1 MIDVH
6 PASPIRLALVED
18 DDLFRTLLRAA
29 LSAHPRFQVV
39 AEYRDPERAEAELPE
54 IAPDV
59 VLLDIDL
66 GFNRKN
72 GVLLGI
78 ALRRQLPDLG
88 VLLLSHHREPEFLL
102 AVPSELTHGWSYLL
116 KSSVHSVER
125 LERAIEGAA
134 TGLITMDPELTPLGR
149 HPIVNG
155 VTLTERQYLLL
166 HFMAQGYSNKAIA
179 AQMVLS
185 LKTVENMVGK
195 LYSDL
200 GLDSGSHER
209 HARVEA
215 TLLYL
220 QQMRS

>member
-1 MIDVH
+1 MNDFH
-6 PASPIRLALVED
+6 PSSPIRLALVED
-18 DDLFRTLLRAA
+18 DDLFRALLRTV

-39 AEYRDPERAEAELPE
+39 ADYRDPERAEAELPA

-59 VLLDIDL
+59 VVLDIDL
-66 GFNRKN
+66 GLNRKN
-72 GVLLGI
+72 GVQLGI
-78 ALRRQLPDLG
+78 SLRRQLPGLG

-134 TGLITMDPELTPLGR
+134 MGLVTMDPELTPLGR
-149 HPIVNG
+149 HTIVNG
-155 VTLTERQYLLL
+155 VALSERQYQLL

-179 AQMVLS
+179 ASMVLT

-200 GLDSGSHER
+200 GLDSADTER

-215 TLLYL
+215 SLLYL
-220 QQMRS
+220 RQVSP